1 MYATLLQAPV
11 QVSGVQIVGGL
22 ALLAVLSTLLANTA
36 AYYVTGEVELARA
49 AVPGVAMALVGIA
62 SSLLPI
68 LVTVLAALVVDFLAV
83 TVAYGLDRRRTA
95 MVTVVHFTLIVVVA
109 YVVNSA
115 LAIYQS
121 APV

>member
-1 MYATLLQAPV
+1 MYATLLQAPA

-22 ALLAVLSTLLANTA
+22 VLLAVLSTLLANTA

-83 TVAYGLDRRRTA
+83 TFAYGLDRRRTA
-95 MVTVVHFTLIVVVA
+95 MVTVMHFTLIVVVA